1 MKAENINKPVQF
13 FFPGLSA
20 GDFDFIASVSMLM
33 LLMCMVVRM
42 TAPP

>member
-1 MKAENINKPVQF
+1 MKLENINKEARY
-13 FFPGLSA
+13 FPQGLTA
-20 GDFDFIASVSMLM
+20 GDLDFIAFFSMLM